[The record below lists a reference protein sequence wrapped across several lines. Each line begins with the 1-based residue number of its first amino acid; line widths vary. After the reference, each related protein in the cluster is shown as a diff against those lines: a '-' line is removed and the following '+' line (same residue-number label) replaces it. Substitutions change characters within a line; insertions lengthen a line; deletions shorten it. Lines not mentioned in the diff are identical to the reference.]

1 MEVFDAIKERHSV
14 RSYKPDPIPDDVLK
28 QVLEAARLAPSW
40 ANTQCWRFIVVK
52 DEEMRHKLAETS
64 HPGNRGVLSL
74 KEATVVIVVCAEL
87 KKAGYKG
94 GVASSDKG
102 DWFMFDVAVAMQ
114 NMVLEA
120 WSLGLGTVYLGL
132 FDSGKV
138 AKLLQVPEG
147 YAVVAMTPLG
157 YPKGE
162 IRLSSRKELSE
173 IAFSESFGKPL

>member
-28 QVLEAARLAPSW
+28 QVLDAARLSPSW

-52 DEEMRHKLAETS
+52 DKEMRHKLAETS
-64 HPGNRGVLSL
+64 PGNRGVLSL
-74 KEATVVIVVCAEL
+74 KEAPVVIVACAEL

-120 WSLGLGTVYLGL
+120 WSLGLGTVYCGL
-132 FDSGKV
+132 FDSAKV
-138 AKLLQVPEG
+138 TRLLQIPEG
-147 YAVVAMTPLG
+147 YTVVAMTPLG
-157 YPKGE
+157 YPTGE
-162 IRLSSRKELSE
+162 PRFSPRKELSE